1 MTLTLLVTSWSSLD
15 FSFVFESDESSLTSY
30 RSIVT
35 SPMAQQSLETD
46 GPEREEI
53 NIKIKSSFQWTGPL
67 LKYLNFSQKGK
78 TLFDATI

>member
-1 MTLTLLVTSWSSLD
+1 
-15 FSFVFESDESSLTSY
+15 
-30 RSIVT
+30 
-35 SPMAQQSLETD
+35 MAQQSLETD

-78 TLFDATI
+78 TLLDIAQHVNA